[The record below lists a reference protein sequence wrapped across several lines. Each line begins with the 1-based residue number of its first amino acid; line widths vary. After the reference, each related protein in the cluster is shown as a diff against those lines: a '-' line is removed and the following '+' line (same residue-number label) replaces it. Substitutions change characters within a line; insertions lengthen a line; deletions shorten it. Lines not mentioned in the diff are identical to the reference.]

1 MSLRYNSA
9 VAIGPGQQNDLS
21 TISSGVSTRAA
32 IKMLQ
37 KNKRK
42 LESGYTSDSSVISAI
57 TEYSYSG
64 RDHRLRPRV
73 VRDDSDLPTD
83 PPRGASPHAER
94 DADDRPPVR
103 GEDAFASDADDER
116 GDEPDADGFV
126 APRPRAAAPR
136 PRPAAAAAKTPAKK
150 KTPAADD
157 GPAPKSSQY
166 FGVHALPNGKFKAAL
181 KAKSQIG
188 MDRVDAHGLIYLGTF
203 DDEVDAARAYDAR
216 ARFLGELAKCNF
228 VDDDGSAPM
237 RNERAR
243 SSQYR
248 GVHASPSGK
257 FIASLS
263 CKSQMGMDGVD
274 AHNVNHLGSFDDEVD
289 AARAYDARARFLGLD
304 ARCNFPDDD
313 GPAPKRRN
321 RRNRRS

>member
-116 GDEPDADGFV
+116 GDEPDADGFI
-126 APRPRAAAPR
+126 APRPRR
-136 PRPAAAAAKTPAKK
+136 RGAAAASR
-150 KTPAADD
+150 
-157 GPAPKSSQY
+157 GRRGQ
-166 FGVHALPNGKFKAAL
+166 
-181 KAKSQIG
+181 
-188 MDRVDAHGLIYLGTF
+188 
-203 DDEVDAARAYDAR
+203 DAR
-216 ARFLGELAKCNF
+216 E
-228 VDDDGSAPM
+228 
-237 RNERAR
+237 E
-243 SSQYR
+243 
-248 GVHASPSGK
+248 
-257 FIASLS
+257 
-263 CKSQMGMDGVD
+263 
-274 AHNVNHLGSFDDEVD
+274 E
-289 AARAYDARARFLGLD
+289 DARGRRRRPRAEAEPVFRRPRFAERQVQGC
-304 ARCNFPDDD
+304 AESKIPDRH
-313 GPAPKRRN
+313 GPR
-321 RRNRRS
+321 